1 MTAQMSFDEALLR
14 LKKVARRHE
23 GKTGE
28 LHDLAEV
35 IESRRFSSPGW
46 TPENGDTISSIAAK
60 YGYKVE

>member
-1 MTAQMSFDEALLR
+1 MTMTIDEAILR

-35 IESRRFSSPGW
+35 IESRWSEAAPA
-46 TPENGDTISSIAAK
+46 TPTEPKGDA
-60 YGYKVE
+60 